1 MSTAEQEMR
10 TLVVRGVRWKA
21 VSQVLL
27 QLLRIGVGVTLAR
40 LLTPHDYGLAGM
52 VIVFASLVTVFSDMA
67 LGAAIVQ
74 RPVITEEDRST
85 VFWTA
90 LGAGTVFTL
99 IGVGLS
105 WPIAAFYG
113 QPSVQPMFAALSLT
127 FVVTSI
133 STTHNAILMREM
145 RFRSLELRM
154 MIAVTLAGAIGI
166 AAAAAGWGAWAV
178 IAQQLATAVG
188 STALLWIFSP
198 WRPRFV
204 FSTASL
210 RDFGGFSGNVFGQRL
225 LYYVHANAD
234 NLLVGR
240 FLGAAALGAYSVAYT
255 VMLVPF
261 SRIAVPLA
269 EVLFPAMSR
278 LQDDRERMAALWV
291 RATRIVAAFS
301 VPALLGMMVVAP
313 DFVAVVLGDKW
324 RAATPVIQILSWVGL
339 LNSLQTLNSNVL
351 IALDRAQTL
360 FRYTVVFFVAHM
372 VAFVIGLH
380 WGILGVAACYAISTT
395 LVEPLYVWLTARAV
409 GVSPRVFLGALV
421 GPGQAGVLMLAV
433 LIPLHHVFAS
443 AGVGHVAQLGLCAL
457 IGTLVF
463 VPACLWRTPE
473 LRAEARSLRRS
484 RGRLRPSAEP
494 A

>member
-1 MSTAEQEMR
+1 VTTDQEMR

-21 VSQVLL
+21 TSQVLL
-27 QLLRIGVGVTLAR
+27 QVLRVGVGVALAR

-52 VIVFASLVTVFSDMA
+52 VIVFASLVTVFSDVA

-74 RPVITEEDRST
+74 RPVITEDDRST

-90 LGAGTVFTL
+90 LGAGTLFTL

-113 QPSVQPMFAALSLT
+113 QPSIQPMFAALSLT

-133 STTHNAILMREM
+133 ATTHNAILMREM
-145 RFRSLELRM
+145 SFKSLELRM
-154 MIAVTLAGAIGI
+154 MIAVAVAGAIGI
-166 AAAAAGWGAWAV
+166 AGAAAGWGAWAV
-178 IAQQLATAVG
+178 IAQQLAVAAG

-204 FSTASL
+204 FSAASL
-210 RDFGGFSGNVFGQRL
+210 KDFGGFSGNVFGQRL

-278 LQDDRERMAALWV
+278 MQDDRERMAALWV
-291 RATRIVAAFS
+291 RATRLIAVLTI
-301 VPALLGMMVVAP
+301 PALLGMMVVAP
-313 DFVAVVLGDKW
+313 DFVAVVLGHKW
-324 RAATPVIQILSWVGL
+324 RSAAPVIQILSWVGL

-360 FRYTVVFFVAHM
+360 FRYTIVFFVAHM
-372 VAFVIGLH
+372 SAFVIGLH

-409 GVSPRVFLGALV
+409 GVSPRVFLRALV
-421 GPGQAGVLMLAV
+421 GPTQAALLMLAV
-433 LIPLHHVFAS
+433 LVPLHHML
-443 AGVGHVAQLGLCAL
+443 VGSGIGPAARLGLCAL
-457 IGTLVF
+457 AGTLVF
-463 VPACLWRTPE
+463 VPACLWRVPE
-473 LRAEARSLRRS
+473 VLAEIRDLRS
-484 RGRLRPSAEP
+484 RRVRVRPAAEP